1 MREKCPYAELFW
13 SVFSPNAGKYGPEQ
27 LQIGA
32 LFAPCEV
39 SLFWLICPT
48 CYIRSRLPITYKKL
62 FFKSMQNSQEN
73 TCAEVSFE
81 QSCRPTVC
89 NFIKKETLAQIFPCV
104 IFEIFQIS
112 FFAEYPRETP
122 ITNTNHGHNLGKRN
136 SKDSQAKVSKVLWG
150 LRPEASCL

>member
-1 MREKCPYAELFW
+1 
-13 SVFSPNAGKYGPEQ
+13 
-27 LQIGA
+27 
-32 LFAPCEV
+32 
-39 SLFWLICPT
+39 
-48 CYIRSRLPITYKKL
+48 
-62 FFKSMQNSQEN
+62 MQNSQEN

-136 SKDSQAKVSKVLWG
+136 SKDSQEKISAFVYIKLTVNKRFPFNAWYQLKG
-150 LRPEASCL
+150 DTYLKKNLYLRCAC